1 MSCNCETYSCLNVAP
16 TVETCP
22 DAFVVDLVATETG
35 AWIMQYEFNGRWINK
50 SIDVIENVPLSLPN
64 VFNELYKHTIRFYN
78 TDGELVNDT
87 CYTLNTSKVGV
98 GSVSRGTSTSGD
110 AKVYEYIVAETPD
123 GYDSAGRLEISAGDT
138 IIDNRLIGKK
148 PTSMVVMGGQSY
160 NSGDYSKPLQSNTLT
175 MNTTGFGIGTIIT
188 LYYI

>member
-50 SIDVIENVPLSLPN
+50 SIDVIENVQLSLPN

-98 GSVSRGTSTSGD
+98 GSVSRETSDSNTS
-110 AKVYEYIVAETPD
+110 KVYKYIVVETPD
-123 GYDSAGRLEISAGDT
+123 GLDDLGRMEVSAGST

-148 PTSMVVMGGQSY
+148 LTTVTIGGQSY
-160 NSGDYSKPLQSNTLT
+160 DELAYSKPLQSNTFTWNDIIMDLGAVV
-175 MNTTGFGIGTIIT
+175 TGYFE
-188 LYYI
+188 